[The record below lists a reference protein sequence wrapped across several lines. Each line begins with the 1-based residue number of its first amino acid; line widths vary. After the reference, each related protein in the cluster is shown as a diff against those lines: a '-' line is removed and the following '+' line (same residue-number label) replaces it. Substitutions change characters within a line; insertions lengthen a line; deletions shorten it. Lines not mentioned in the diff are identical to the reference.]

1 MDEEFKQAIESING
15 RLDAFEGTLED
26 YHKLLTNHMTD
37 FTTKFGR
44 LKVSVESSIEN
55 SKERDKA
62 LQVKIDSYKWGLLL
76 VASFTVISLGG
87 FVAVALWALSQLMTR

>member
-1 MDEEFKQAIESING
+1 MMDEELQQAINSING

-26 YHKLLTNHMTD
+26 YHKLLSNHMTD

-44 LKVSVESSIEN
+44 LRVSVESSIEN

-62 LQVKIDSYKWGLLL
+62 LQTKIDAYKWGLLL

-87 FVAVALWALSQLMTR
+87 FVALAFWAISQLI

>member
-1 MDEEFKQAIESING
+1 MNEELKQAIDSINT

-55 SKERDKA
+55 NKVRDKA
-62 LQVKIDSYKWGLLL
+62 LQTKIDAYKWGLLL

-87 FVAVALWALSQLMTR
+87 FVALAIWALWQLTV